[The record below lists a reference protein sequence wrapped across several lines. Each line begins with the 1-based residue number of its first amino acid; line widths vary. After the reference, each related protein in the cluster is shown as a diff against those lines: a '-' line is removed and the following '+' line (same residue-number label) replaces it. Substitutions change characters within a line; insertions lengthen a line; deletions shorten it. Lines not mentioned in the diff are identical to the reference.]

1 MVHLTSADAK
11 FGTFVTYRD
20 LTAWETIGP
29 CAGRLGQARSEKGL
43 S

>member
-1 MVHLTSADAK
+1 MVHLTSADAE

-20 LTAWETIGP
+20 FTVWETIGP